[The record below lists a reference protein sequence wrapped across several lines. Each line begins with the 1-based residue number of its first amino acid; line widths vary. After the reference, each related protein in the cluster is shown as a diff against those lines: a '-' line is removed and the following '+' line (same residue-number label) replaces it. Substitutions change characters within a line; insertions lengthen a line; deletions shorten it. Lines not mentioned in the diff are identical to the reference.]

1 VPDSGR
7 PTEPVYRVLVV
18 EDEAVALEAHTAY
31 VQRVPGFTV
40 AATAT
45 TSQQALRVLRT
56 TPVDV
61 VLLDMNLPDRHGLDV
76 IRAMRAGGHAA
87 DVIAV
92 TSARELDIVRAAVSL
107 GVVQYLLKPFVFAT
121 LRDRLEAYR
130 TYRGQLGG
138 TEQLSTQAE
147 VDDVIAGVRPSTPAT
162 LPKGMSEQLLARVTA
177 VLRGAGSGLSATELG
192 ETLGVSR
199 VTARRYAE
207 HLCDGRFATRTSR
220 YAGAGRPEVEY
231 RWVG

>member
-1 VPDSGR
+1 VPDAEAA
-7 PTEPVYRVLVV
+7 EPLLQVLVV
-18 EDEAVALEAHTAY
+18 EDEPVALEAHTAY

-45 TSQQALRVLRT
+45 NSHEALRALQT
-56 TPVDV
+56 TRVDV

-76 IRAMRAGGHAA
+76 IRAMRAGGHGA

-121 LRDRLEAYR
+121 LRDRLQAYR
-130 TYRGQLGG
+130 AYRGQLDAG
-138 TEQLSTQAE
+138 QHVSTQAE
-147 VDDVIAGVRPSTPAT
+147 VDEVIAGVRATTPAT

-177 VLRGAGSGLSATELG
+177 TMREARAGLSASELG
-192 ETLGVSR
+192 DALGVSR

-207 HLCDGRFATRTSR
+207 HLCGSRLAVRTSR